1 MEHLYQVYIAIL
13 VFSALLAAGMLAR
26 LWQLRKSPGASGLMM
41 AVFFVAIWSLAY
53 IMEISALPM
62 GEKIFWAKVQFIG
75 IPFAPIGLFIFALH
89 YSGRGDWLTR
99 PRLVLL
105 MVPAIATVGL
115 AFSNETHGQIWRAI
129 TLTDN
134 QPFGPLNLAHGT
146 WFYILS
152 LYLYVLILLTTI
164 FFFQV
169 AMQGNRL
176 YQRQSRLMLAGM
188 MAPWVANF
196 LYITRASPTASLDL
210 TPVALTLTNLA
221 LSVAFARYRLVDILP
236 VAHSTLF
243 NAMSDGILVLDH
255 QARVIDINPAGQRIL
270 GTSQAIL
277 GVPAEEILP
286 WRQWQEQDST
296 DLETCELHLEG
307 DRAYEV
313 HITPILDSKNQPGGQ
328 LLVLADISTLKQ
340 ANRQI
345 SEISEMKTK
354 LLANVSH
361 DFRSPLGAIIGYA
374 EMLKADMFGPQN
386 AEQKSAT
393 NEILDSANQLL
404 AFANNLIGQAQI
416 ETGKIMIR
424 NRPFSPAEITEAIF
438 STLHFHAAK
447 KSLDFTQDI
456 DPSLPEQL
464 MGDIYWL
471 RQIVVNL
478 LHNAVKFTSE
488 GGVRLAFKCRDADH
502 WAIEVSDDGIGIPKD
517 EQARIFEAFEQ
528 AENPS
533 ARKQAGSGLGLSI
546 VRELARLMD
555 GKIELESEPGEGSTF
570 RIILP
575 LILVE

>member
-1 MEHLYQVYIAIL
+1 MEQVYQVYIAIL

-26 LWQLRKSPGASGLMM
+26 LWQLRKTPGANGLM
-41 AVFFVAIWSLAY
+41 AAIFFVAVWSLAY
-53 IMEISALPM
+53 IMEISALPIE
-62 GEKIFWAKVQFIG
+62 EKIFWAKVQFIG

-89 YSGRGDWLTR
+89 YSGRAAWLTR
-99 PRLVLL
+99 LRIFLL
-105 MVPAIATVGL
+105 LAPAIITVGL
-115 AFSNETHGQIWRAI
+115 AFSNEAHGQIWRAMA
-129 TLTDN
+129 LTGN
-134 QPFGPLNLAHGT
+134 QPFGPLNLTHGT
-146 WFYILS
+146 WFYAFS
-152 LYLYVLILLTTI
+152 LYLYILVLLTTV

-196 LYITRASPTASLDL
+196 LYITRLSPTASLDL

-255 QARVIDINPAGQRIL
+255 QVRVVDINPSGQHIL
-270 GTSQAIL
+270 GTNQAIL
-277 GVPAEEILP
+277 GVPVEDILP

-296 DLETCELHLEG
+296 DLSACELHLEDG
-307 DRAYEV
+307 RAYEV

-328 LLVLADISTLKQ
+328 LLVLTDISTLKQ

-345 SEISEMKTK
+345 SEVSEMKTK

-416 ETGKIMIR
+416 ETGKIVIR
-424 NRPFSPAEITEAIF
+424 NRPFSPAEITESIF
-438 STLHFHAAK
+438 ATLHFHAAK
-447 KSLDFTQDI
+447 KNLDFTQDI

-488 GGVRLAFKCRDADH
+488 GGVRLAFKCHNADH
-502 WAIEVSDDGIGIPKD
+502 WAIEVSDDGVGIPQD

-528 AENPS
+528 AESPS
-533 ARKQAGSGLGLSI
+533 TRKHAGSGLGLSI
-546 VRELARLMD
+546 VRELTRLMD
-555 GKIELESEPGEGSTF
+555 GKIELESEPGKGSTF
-570 RIILP
+570 RVVLP
-575 LILVE
+575 LIPV